1 MAEFN
6 ELVRIKK
13 RLCIKYKSS
22 GCIGCPINHSMG
34 NLCGIISISGYSDNK
49 FMELEEAL
57 LSWAAEH
64 PEPQYPTWGEWLES
78 IEVIK
83 YNNRADSIN
92 YLIRP
97 THKTNTQIPA
107 DIAQKLGIEPKK
119 KWHSDNLQK

>member
-1 MAEFN
+1 MAEFS

-22 GCIGCPINHSMG
+22 GCIGCPINGSMG

-64 PEPQYPTWGEWLES
+64 PEPVYPSYLEVFWWGHKKTWAE
-78 IEVIK
+78 IK
-83 YNNRADSIN
+83 DVLAS
-92 YLIRP
+92 P
-97 THKTNTQIPA
+97 IPA
-107 DIAQKLGIEPKK
+107 DIAQKLGLQPKEG
-119 KWHSDNLQK
+119 